1 MATKNEKQVGEAVS
15 GKKPVG
21 KHLQVMK
28 RAIRKRG
35 VDPVKAEML
44 KGLARAWDEIEATGQ
59 YIPTIPGIS
68 KEIREIWDSLGNPE
82 DDITALWN

>member
-1 MATKNEKQVGEAVS
+1 MATTSAKPEGEAVS

-28 RAIRKRG
+28 RAIKKRQI
-35 VDPVKAEML
+35 DPVKAEML
-44 KGLARAWDEIEATGQ
+44 RGLARAWDEIETSGQ
-59 YIPTIPGIS
+59 YIATIPAIS

-82 DDITALWN
+82 DDITALWS